1 MTQRSLFSLFYDK
14 SITYAIRT
22 EESLQP
28 IYKKLSLSSD
38 YNRKSM
44 SYAIR
49 TEESLHPLIK
59 NFRSYFDT
67 TINQ

>member
-1 MTQRSLFSLFYDK
+1 MIVELLDLDKKVK

-28 IYKKLSLSSD
+28 IYKKLSLVFWHH
-38 YNRKSM
+38 YKSIT
-44 SYAIR
+44 YVIR
-49 TEESLHPLIK
+49 TEESLHPVVK
-59 NFRSYFDT
+59 NFRSYFGT